1 MLKGFKEFIS
11 QGNVVDLAVGVV
23 IGAAFGAV
31 ITSFTNDVLM
41 ALIGAIFG
49 EPNFDALVLTVGSG
63 QIFYGKFLTA
73 LLTFVITAAAIY
85 FAVVVPINA
94 MRNRKD
100 KPADELSTDEKML
113 QLLER
118 IAEKWPA
125 QASRLRSVAGA
136 RSGEQ
141 APFRRR
147 SPLRRAGSGASRP
160 PSRGPG
166 GAG

>member
-100 KPADELSTDEKML
+100 KPADELSNDEKML

-118 IAEKWPA
+118 IAEK
-125 QASRLRSVAGA
+125 
-136 RSGEQ
+136 
-141 APFRRR
+141 
-147 SPLRRAGSGASRP
+147 
-160 PSRGPG
+160 
-166 GAG
+166 